1 MNEKDVRNNLGYCG
15 KACALYADAWFCK
28 GCKSNDPTLARH
40 MQKTGCYQQHCCKEK
55 GIAGCWDCDD
65 APCDKDVFALDEPA
79 VYRAAIRCAKYG
91 GPMEL
96 AGKIF
101 LNQIHGICYPLAYF
115 GCEDEQEARRLLDTY
130 EEEVT
135 EKVNNN

>member
-1 MNEKDVRNNLGYCG
+1 MRFVQMLGFA
-15 KACALYADAWFCK
+15 KAV
-28 GCKSNDPTLARH
+28 NP
-40 MQKTGCYQQHCCKEK
+40 MIQHWQGICRRQVVINS
-55 GIAGCWDCDD
+55 IAGCWDCDD

>member
-1 MNEKDVRNNLGYCG
+1 
-15 KACALYADAWFCK
+15 
-28 GCKSNDPTLARH
+28 
-40 MQKTGCYQQHCCKEK
+40 
-55 GIAGCWDCDD
+55 
-65 APCDKDVFALDEPA
+65 
-79 VYRAAIRCAKYG
+79 
-91 GPMEL
+91 MEL

-101 LNQIHGICYPLAYF
+101 LNQIYGICYPLAYF